1 MLSLALITF
10 TLIAVTRWLYHMPER
25 RAPKSPWCAT
35 RKEPK
40 P

>member
-1 MLSLALITF
+1 MLSLAILTIA
-10 TLIAVTRWLYHMPER
+10 LIAVTRWLYHLPEH
-25 RAPKSPWCAT
+25 RAPKSPWNAT

>member
-1 MLSLALITF
+1 MLSLAILTIA
-10 TLIAVTRWLYHMPER
+10 LIAVTRWLYHMPDRQE
-25 RAPKSPWCAT
+25 PKSPWCAT

>member
-1 MLSLALITF
+1 MLSLAILTIA
-10 TLIAVTRWLYHMPER
+10 LIAVTRWLYHEPER
-25 RAPKSPWCAT
+25 RTPKSPWNAT

>member
-10 TLIAVTRWLYHMPER
+10 TLIAVTRWLYHLSER